1 MGPTLSSI
9 RTHDFLYNGILNRTL
24 TKNFTVTFNTSD
36 NNRYFG
42 LTTISIIVCDG
53 SNIYPISD
61 GSKTIKV
68 IYVKDYQNSLRDV
81 DLGSI
86 YVQDLNDW
94 YRADRT
100 YSIRSVSNEQSFN
113 ILQGFLRTSNVLHPG
128 FSTILVDVT
137 KPTGSSALS
146 TIHLEVESI
155 DSEYVRNAL
164 TIRIQGK

>member
-1 MGPTLSSI
+1 M
-9 RTHDFLYNGILNRTL
+9 YNGVLNRTS
-24 TKNFTVTFNTSD
+24 TKNFSVTFNASD
-36 NNRYFG
+36 NNRYFES
-42 LTTISIIVCDG
+42 TTISIIVCDG
-53 SNIYPISD
+53 ANIYRISD

-94 YRADRT
+94 YRANRI
-100 YSIRSVSNEQSFN
+100 YSIRNVSNNQAFS
-113 ILQGFLRTSNVLHPG
+113 ISQGFLRTSNVLQPG
-128 FSTILVDVT
+128 FSTILVDVG
-137 KPTGSSALS
+137 KPEIGSSALS

-164 TIRIQGK
+164 TIRIQGKSKSELLSSYFF